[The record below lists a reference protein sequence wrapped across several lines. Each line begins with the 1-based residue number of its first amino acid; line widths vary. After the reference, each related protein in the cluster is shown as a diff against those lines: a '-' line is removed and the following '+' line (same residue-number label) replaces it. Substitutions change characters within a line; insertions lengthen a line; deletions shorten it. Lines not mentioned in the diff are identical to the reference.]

1 MNEKS
6 QSHGEGYHGTS
17 SSEKRKAAME
27 AQGAVKSSLQVSD
40 DDAAKVAKTDKRITL
55 ADIEADVEAT
65 AYFHPAADPTV
76 TICAVTLKNKFTVIG
91 HSGCAD
97 PANFDEDL
105 GKKIS
110 RENAIRQVWALKG
123 YELCSKLATE
133 ADLKARLGGSSDEAP
148 PVDGRG

>member
-6 QSHGEGYHGTS
+6 ESHGEGYHGKS
-17 SSEKRKAAME
+17 SNEQRKDKLESTA
-27 AQGAVKSSLQVSD
+27 KSSLQVSD

-97 PANFDEDL
+97 PANFDVDL

-133 ADLKARLGGSSDEAP
+133 ADLKARLGSKDEDQA